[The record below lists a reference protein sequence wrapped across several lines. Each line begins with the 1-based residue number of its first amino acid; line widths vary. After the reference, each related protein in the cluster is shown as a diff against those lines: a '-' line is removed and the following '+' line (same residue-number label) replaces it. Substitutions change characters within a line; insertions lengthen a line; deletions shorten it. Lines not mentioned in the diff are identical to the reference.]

1 MATVRLSDAVIPA
14 VYDSYRA
21 VDTAETTAFWNSGV
35 VARSPALDEYADA
48 PGRLTTIPFW
58 NDIDPNIEP
67 NYSNDDPEDY
77 ATPNKIDSGEQ
88 VVRKAFV
95 NQSFSAMDLTR
106 ELAGS
111 NPMQRIRNRFGVY
124 WTRQLQRRMI
134 ASALGVMADNIAS
147 NSSDMV
153 ADISTEDGNAA
164 GAANLFSR
172 AAFVTAAYTL
182 GDLAQTFRGI
192 AVHSIVMKR
201 MVNNDDI
208 DFIPDS
214 QGNLTIPTYLGRFV
228 IVDDNM
234 PVIAGTTS
242 GYRYVSMLMGGA
254 AFLFG
259 EGTPVVPSW
268 VGRDEQSGNG
278 GGQEIIGERREWI
291 IHPNGESWNAAA
303 SLTEESPT
311 LGDLRLAANWERII
325 PRKNMRLAFLITNG

>member
-21 VDTAETTAFWNSGV
+21 VDTAETTAFWQSGI

-48 PGRLTTIPFW
+48 PGRITTIPFW
-58 NDIDPNIEP
+58 LDIDPNIEP
-67 NYSNDDPEDY
+67 NYSNDDPEDV
-77 ATPNKIDSGEQ
+77 ATPNKIGSGEQ

-95 NQSFSAMDLTR
+95 NQSFAAMDLTQ

-111 NPMQRIRNRFGVY
+111 NPMQRIKNRFGVY
-124 WTRQLQRRMI
+124 WVRQLQRRLI
-134 ASALGVMADNIAS
+134 ASALGVMNDNIADDG
-147 NSSDMV
+147 SDMV
-153 ADISTEDGNAA
+153 IDISIEDGTAA
-164 GAANLFSR
+164 TSANLFSR
-172 AAFVTAAYTL
+172 NSFVSAAYTL
-182 GDLAQTFRGI
+182 GDAVGGLRGI

-201 MVNNDDI
+201 MVTNEDI

-214 QGNLTIPTYLGRFV
+214 KGELTIPTFLGRFV

-242 GYRYVSMLMGGA
+242 GFRYVSMLMGGA
-254 AFLFG
+254 AFLYG

-268 VGRDEQSGNG
+268 VGRNEQSGNG
-278 GGQEIIGERREWI
+278 GGQEEIGERKEWI

-303 SLTEESPT
+303 ALTEESPT
-311 LGDLRLAANWERII
+311 LADLRLAANWDRIV
-325 PRKNMRLAFLITNG
+325 PRKNLRIAFLITNG